1 MRNPISTLT
10 RDAGRRL
17 RGPLVALALAVMLAT
32 LGPGALDALASAPPF
47 ATTTIDAGVYATPD
61 FISEPIGTIPAG
73 TDIEI
78 TGNAAPG
85 FLEVYYGGGT
95 AWVPSQYLSL
105 GVRPGID
112 TAVTLRDTPLVD
124 APMPEGDV
132 LAIVPA
138 DETVILTG
146 ASVNGYDAAS
156 HEGVGGWI
164 NAGDIAR

>member
-1 MRNPISTLT
+1 MRNAIANL
-10 RDAGRRL
+10 ARL
-17 RGPLVALALAVMLAT
+17 ARNGPRGLLVGLALLLAT
-32 LGPGALDALASAPPF
+32 LGPGSLDALASAPPF
-47 ATTTIDAGVYATPD
+47 VTATIDAGVYATPD

-73 TDIEI
+73 ADIEI

-112 TAVTLRDTPLVD
+112 TATTVRDTPLID
-124 APMPEGDV
+124 APMPEANV

-146 ASVNGYDAAS
+146 ASVNGYDAAA
-156 HEGVGGWI
+156 HDGVGGWI
-164 NAGDIAR
+164 NEGDIAR